1 MIALTYSVGMR
12 RAAPILL
19 SPDEYSTLATWAQ
32 GRRVAF
38 RLVQR
43 ARIIQM
49 ASDGARNQDIAR
61 TLGISR
67 PTVQLWRERFLAL
80 RVAGLEKDAP
90 RPGRL
95 PRISERKVRAVVEA
109 TLHTTPSAA
118 THWSTRS
125 MATAQGLSEATIRR
139 IWKQHGLKPHL
150 IRTFKISRD
159 KQFVEKLYDVVG
171 LYLNPPD
178 KSLVLSVD
186 EKSQV
191 QALDRT
197 QPGLPL
203 KKGRCGTMTHDY
215 KRHGTTTLFAA
226 LSMLDGTVIGDC
238 MPRHRHQEF
247 IRFLK
252 KIDADTPPQLD
263 LHLIVDNY
271 GTHKHPHVKSWLRRH
286 PRFHLHFIP
295 TSSSWL
301 NLVERWFR
309 ELTDKRIRRGSFRN
323 VRELI
328 AAIREYTDNHNQNPR
343 VFTWTASVEGILTKV
358 AKCKEALDALH

>member
-1 MIALTYSVGMR
+1 MR
-12 RAAPILL
+12 TAAPIDL
-19 SPDEYSTLATWAQ
+19 SPEERSVLGTWSH
-32 GRRVAF
+32 GRSF
-38 RLVQR
+38 PLRLVQR
-43 ARIIQM
+43 AQIVQM
-49 ASDGARNQDIAR
+49 AAGGVQSQDIAR
-61 TLGISR
+61 ELGVSR

-80 RVAGLEKDAP
+80 RLEGLEKDAP
-90 RPGRL
+90 RPGRI
-95 PRISERKVRAVVEA
+95 PSIPEKKIRAVIEA
-109 TLHTTPSAA
+109 TLHTTPPNA

-125 MATAQGLSEATIRR
+125 MAKAQGLSQATVRR
-139 IWKQHGLKPHL
+139 IWKQHHLKPHL
-150 IRTFKISRD
+150 VKTFKLSRD
-159 KQFVEKLYDVVG
+159 KHFVDKLYDVVG

-178 KSLVLSVD
+178 KSLVLCVD
-186 EKSQV
+186 EKSQI

-215 KRHGTTTLFAA
+215 KRNGTTTLFAA
-226 LSMLDGTVIGDC
+226 LSMLDGKVIGDC

-252 KIDADTPPQLD
+252 KIEAETPPEVD

-271 GTHKHPHVKSWLRRH
+271 GTHKHPRVKSWLRRH

-309 ELTDKRIRRGSFRN
+309 EITDKRLRRGSFRS
-323 VRELI
+323 VPELI
-328 AAIREYTDNHNQNPR
+328 TAIKNYLDGHNQNPR
-343 VFTWTASVEGILTKV
+343 VFVWTASVERIMAKV
-358 AKCKEALDALH
+358 AKCKEALGTLH

>member
-1 MIALTYSVGMR
+1 MR
-12 RAAPILL
+12 TAAPVLL
-19 SPDEYSTLATWAQ
+19 SPEERAVLARWAH
-32 GRRVAF
+32 GRSVPF

-43 ARIIQM
+43 ARIIRM
-49 ASDGARNQDIAR
+49 ASDGVLNQDIAR
-61 TLGISR
+61 ELEISR

-80 RVAGLEKDAP
+80 RLAGLGKDAP
-90 RPGRL
+90 RPGRI
-95 PRISERKVRAVVEA
+95 PSIPESKVRAVVEA
-109 TLHTTPSAA
+109 TLHTTPPAA

-125 MATAQGLSEATIRR
+125 MAKAQGLSEATIRR
-139 IWKQHGLKPHL
+139 IWKRHNLKPHL
-150 IRTFKISRD
+150 IRTFKVSRD

-178 KSLVLSVD
+178 KSLVLGVD

-215 KRHGTTTLFAA
+215 KRNGTTTLFAA
-226 LSMLDGTVIGDC
+226 LSMLDGKVIGDC

-252 KIDADTPPQLD
+252 TIDAKTTPELD
-263 LHLIVDNY
+263 LHLVVDNY
-271 GTHKHPHVKSWLRRH
+271 GTHKHPRVKSWLRRH

-309 ELTDKRIRRGSFRN
+309 DLTNKRIRRGSFRN

-328 AAIREYTDNHNQNPR
+328 AAIKEYLDNHNQNPR
-343 VFTWTASVEGILTKV
+343 VFVWTASVERILTKV

>member
-1 MIALTYSVGMR
+1 MSRRAEAIAL
-12 RAAPILL
+12 
-19 SPDEYSTLATWAQ
+19 SPEERGTLDLWAR
-32 GRRVAF
+32 GRSLPLRV
-38 RLVQR
+38 VQR

-49 ASDGARNQDIAR
+49 AADGVPSLDIAR
-61 TLGISR
+61 GLKISR
-67 PTVQLWRERFLAL
+67 PTVQLWRQRFLAL
-80 RVAGLEKDAP
+80 RLPGLEKDAP
-90 RPGRL
+90 RPGRI
-95 PRISERKVRAVVEA
+95 PKISARKIKAVVNA
-109 TLHTTPSAA
+109 TLHETPPNA

-125 MATAQGLSEATIRR
+125 MADAHGLSEATVRR

-150 IRTFKISRD
+150 VKTFKLSRD
-159 KQFVEKLYDVVG
+159 RAFVEKLCDVVG

-178 KSLVLSVD
+178 KSLLLCVD
-186 EKSQV
+186 EKSQI

-197 QPGLPL
+197 QPGLPM
-203 KKGRCGTMTHDY
+203 KKGRLGTRTHDY
-215 KRHGTTTLFAA
+215 KRNGTTTLFAA

-252 KIDADTPPQLD
+252 KIDGETPAELA

-271 GTHKHPHVKSWLRRH
+271 GTHKHPRVKAWLRRH

-309 ELTDKRIRRGSFRN
+309 EITDKRLRRGSFEN
-323 VRELI
+323 VPALI
-328 AAIREYTDNHNQNPR
+328 KAITDYLDNHNQNPK
-343 VFTWTASVEGILTKV
+343 VFVWSAPVERILAKI

>member
-1 MIALTYSVGMR
+1 MLLRMSRMAE
-12 RAAPILL
+12 PIVL
-19 SPDEYSTLATWAQ
+19 SPEERATISTWAH
-32 GRRVAF
+32 GRRLPV
-38 RLVQR
+38 RLVPR

-49 ASDGARNQDIAR
+49 AADGTLSQHIACELR
-61 TLGISR
+61 IAR
-67 PTVQLWRERFLAL
+67 PTVQLWRQRFLAL
-80 RVAGLEKDAP
+80 RCAGLEQDAP
-90 RPGRL
+90 RPGRI
-95 PRISERKVRAVVEA
+95 PRISERRVRAVVEA
-109 TLHTTPSAA
+109 TLHTTPPDG
-118 THWSTRS
+118 THWSTRR
-125 MATAQGLSEATIRR
+125 MAEAQGLSEATIRR
-139 IWKQHGLKPHL
+139 IWKRHNLKPHL
-150 IRTFKISRD
+150 IKTFKISRD
-159 KQFVEKLYDVVG
+159 QQFVEKLHDVVG

-178 KSLVLSVD
+178 KALVLCVD
-186 EKSQV
+186 EKSQI

-197 QPGLPL
+197 QPGLPW

-238 MPRHRHQEF
+238 MPRHRHQEC

-252 KIDADTPPQLD
+252 KIDVDTLAGLN

-271 GTHKHPHVKSWLRRH
+271 GTHKHPRVKRWLQRH

-309 ELTDKRIRRGSFRN
+309 ALTDTRIRRGSFTS
-323 VRELI
+323 VPDLM
-328 AAIREYTDNHNQNPR
+328 AAIRDYLDHHNQNPR
-343 VFTWTASVEGILTKV
+343 VFVWTASVERSLTKI